1 MMMADT
7 DDHLSLG
14 WEGLV
19 DGSINQE
26 AAGLLPPCMR
36 HLLNPLVRCLN
47 AAVQTFTLLTLF
59 LIQLLVVGLLPDLC
73 HL

>member
-1 MMMADT
+1 MMMAET

-14 WEGLV
+14 WEGLL

-26 AAGLLPPCMR
+26 AGLSPPCMR

-47 AAVQTFTLLTLF
+47 AAVQQAFTLLKSF
-59 LIQLLVVGLLPDLC
+59 LIQLSVVGLLPDLC